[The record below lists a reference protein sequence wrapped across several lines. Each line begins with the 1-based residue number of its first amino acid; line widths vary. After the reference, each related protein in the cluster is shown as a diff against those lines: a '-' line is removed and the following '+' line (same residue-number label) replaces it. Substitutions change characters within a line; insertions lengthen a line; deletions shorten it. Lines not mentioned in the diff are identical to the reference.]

1 MRERRVAVT
10 SFVATAVSVVV
21 VHRWN
26 SATSSPSGSWL
37 DSAVF
42 AVVLLAIL
50 GAHELGHHLVARR
63 HGMTVSWPLF
73 LPAPFFVGT
82 LGALLRV
89 HDRPRTRTA
98 LLEMGAAGP
107 LAGFVV
113 LATALCVRI
122 AMGTPEIGGDVLG
135 RPLLWWLIAGMA
147 PGPTPLLT
155 TADPVCYAVWV
166 GCLVTAMNLLPFG
179 QLDGGH
185 VATALSPRSARYVGI
200 GVAVLLGGLG
210 FAWAGWWAWLVA
222 IHLLATR
229 RPMSVQTS
237 GPLPS
242 HRAQGA
248 ALAAAVVWGACFSPA
263 PW

>member
-1 MRERRVAVT
+1 MRERRIAVT
-10 SFVATAVSVVV
+10 AFVATAVSVVV

-26 SATSSPSGSWL
+26 ADVFLSARGWV

-42 AVVLLAIL
+42 AAVLLAIL

-63 HGMTVSWPLF
+63 HGMHVSLPLF

-82 LGALLRV
+82 LGAILRV

-113 LATALCVRI
+113 LVLALSVRLAT
-122 AMGTPEIGGDVLG
+122 GGPEIGGEVLG
-135 RPLLWWLIAGMA
+135 RPLVWWLLASPA
-147 PGPTPLLT
+147 PGPVPALT
-155 TADPVCYAVWV
+155 TADPVCYAAWV

-185 VATALSPRSARYVGI
+185 VMVALAPGPARVIGGI
-200 GVAVLLGGLG
+200 VSVLLVGLG
-210 FAWAGWWAWLVA
+210 FSWPGWWAWLLA

-229 RPMSVQTS
+229 RPMSVQVS
-237 GPLPS
+237 GPSPGP
-242 HRAQGA
+242 RARWA
-248 ALAAAVVWGACFSPA
+248 AMAAGVVWVLCFSPA